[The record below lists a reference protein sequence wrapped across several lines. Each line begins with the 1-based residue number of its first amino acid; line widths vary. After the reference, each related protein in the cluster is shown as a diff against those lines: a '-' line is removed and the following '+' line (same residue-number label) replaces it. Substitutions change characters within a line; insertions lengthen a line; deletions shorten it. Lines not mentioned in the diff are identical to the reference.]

1 MRGKDKDN
9 KGIIPVEKVP
19 YNALVNR
26 HKRVSKVLPPGYS
39 WLSVPLPT
47 DTLNNLKIQALLS
60 KMSLREYLERFCKE
74 AFPYNASTGS
84 KAEALEQASIV
95 TE

>member
-1 MRGKDKDN
+1 MKGNNKDSKVE
-9 KGIIPVEKVP
+9 IPVEKVP
-19 YNALVNR
+19 CNALVNR

-60 KMSLREYLERFCKE
+60 KMSLREYLEHFCQE
-74 AFPYNASTGS
+74 AFPCNASTES
-84 KAEALEQASIV
+84 KAEVPEQASVV